1 MAASSSNSQSVPVAS
16 TRSDHDSARK
26 FNIVIFGLP
35 ECFKGT
41 RKTEREKSDLDNS
54 TKVLTDLDN
63 SIQPYSIRDTIRLG
77 KYNHTGHPRPLLVTL
92 NRSSDVTTILSR
104 RVQVK
109 PSYVIKA
116 DLSKE
121 ARAVESHLLKARWS
135 LIQAK
140 TSKSDIKI
148 RGNKLYVNGKV
159 YGQADK
165 SGFTPTQTS
174 QTSDSTLSTALP
186 KVTTPMDTSNV
197 PTTSA

>member
-1 MAASSSNSQSVPVAS
+1 MLSYLGSLNVPKVPGRQKERSLIWTIQPKSS
-16 TRSDHDSARK
+16 
-26 FNIVIFGLP
+26 
-35 ECFKGT
+35 
-41 RKTEREKSDLDNS
+41 
-54 TKVLTDLDN
+54 TDLDN

-77 KYNHTGHPRPLLVTL
+77 KYNYTGRPRPLLVTL

-104 RVQVK
+104 RTQVK
-109 PSYVIKA
+109 PPHVIKA

-121 ARAVESHLLKARWS
+121 ARAVESHLVKARWS

-165 SGFTPTQTS
+165 SGFTPIPTS
-174 QTSDSTLSTALP
+174 ETFDSTPSTAFP
-186 KVTTPMDTSNV
+186 KVTTTMDTSNV
-197 PTTSA
+197 PNTSA